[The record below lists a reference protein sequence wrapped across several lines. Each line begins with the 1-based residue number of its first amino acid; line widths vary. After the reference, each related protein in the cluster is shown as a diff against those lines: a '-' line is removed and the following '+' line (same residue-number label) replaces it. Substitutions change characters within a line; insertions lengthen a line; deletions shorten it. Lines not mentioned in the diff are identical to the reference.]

1 MPRIIAVSNRKGG
14 TGKTTVAVNLAA
26 ELAALGRRV
35 LLVDLDSQGHC
46 AAGLGLKLDRDAP
59 TAHSIFLDPLAK
71 LSAAVYPSAFANL
84 SLCPADQ
91 RFEHGSGVGGQG
103 RLAEAL
109 AHQDIASAFD
119 LVILDTPPSLDHL
132 LFNAL
137 TAAHWV
143 LVPYVPHHLSLEGVR
158 QLMRVLFKIIS
169 GGANPQLK
177 ILGFVP
183 TMSAAHIRQH
193 RLVTGEVA
201 RQFGA
206 PRVLAGI
213 RSDIR
218 LAEAFSVGKPV
229 RSYAPK
235 CRGAQD
241 FANLAATLVPLLD
254 GVDADSKNV

>member
-1 MPRIIAVSNRKGG
+1 
-14 TGKTTVAVNLAA
+14 
-26 ELAALGRRV
+26 
-35 LLVDLDSQGHC
+35 
-46 AAGLGLKLDRDAP
+46 
-59 TAHSIFLDPLAK
+59 
-71 LSAAVYPSAFANL
+71 
-84 SLCPADQ
+84 
-91 RFEHGSGVGGQG
+91 
-103 RLAEAL
+103 
-109 AHQDIASAFD
+109 
-119 LVILDTPPSLDHL
+119 
-132 LFNAL
+132 
-137 TAAHWV
+137 
-143 LVPYVPHHLSLEGVR
+143 
-158 QLMRVLFKIIS
+158 
-169 GGANPQLK
+169 
-177 ILGFVP
+177 LGFVP